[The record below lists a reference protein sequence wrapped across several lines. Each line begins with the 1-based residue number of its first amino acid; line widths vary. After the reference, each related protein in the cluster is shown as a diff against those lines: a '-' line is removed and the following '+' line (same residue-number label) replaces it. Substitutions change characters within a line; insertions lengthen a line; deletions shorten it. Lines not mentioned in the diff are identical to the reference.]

1 MKTYARLAL
10 ACGEPRMGK
19 FLRSVTAQDLAF
31 WQAFEEADGPIGYGP
46 LVRLAAWLGWTQFD
60 SKKLGGPENLIAW
73 LEAFVANP
81 AADDEADGEDEP
93 LTAEEI
99 EQRRDAIT
107 GKLMR
112 MFGHPEAKN
121 NGNRQSQS
129 HPGP

>member
-1 MKTYARLAL
+1 
-10 ACGEPRMGK
+10 MGK
-19 FLRSVTAQDLAF
+19 FLRSVTSQDLAF
-31 WQAFEEADGPIGYGP
+31 WRAFEEADGPIGYGP

-81 AADDEADGEDEP
+81 TPDDEGEEEL
-93 LTAEEI
+93 LTVEEV
-99 EQRRDAIT
+99 EERRDAVT
-107 GKLMR
+107 AKLMR
-112 MFGHPEAKN
+112 MFGHPDAK